1 MVLTSFSE
9 VLISTLLVTS
19 ETPPAPPASTVASA
33 AIAAPEE
40 STEAPPLDT
49 KHSDEALAGA
59 KSVIDNKDLIDLST
73 YGILRNKM
81 KVPELRG
88 LSLRKAIFTL
98 NKSKLKFNVDGSG
111 KVIWQSPKPGSLV
124 PKGSTISMGLN

>member
-1 MVLTSFSE
+1 MDDNIIPPNPKGKTLAEFKIKEKSE
-9 VLISTLLVTS
+9 F
-19 ETPPAPPASTVASA
+19 
-33 AIAAPEE
+33 
-40 STEAPPLDT
+40 
-49 KHSDEALAGA
+49 A
-59 KSVIDNKDLIDLST
+59 KSVIDDEDLINLSNH
-73 YGILRNKM
+73 GILRNKM

-124 PKGSTISMGLN
+124 SKGSTISMGLN